1 MDDIKSTFFNLKNT
15 IAKNSGDFVKNTKLN
30 LDLANEEEKLKL
42 LYIEI
47 GKKVHEIYAYGGSL
61 GEYFDERYRQVIE
74 AQSTINSIKEKL
86 EVLKGVKT
94 CAGCGR
100 QIDKKHIYCPHCGA
114 SMAGAEIFKPDT
126 APEATIIKEPKIAEP
141 EITVPEN
148 LNEAKEEYKICSSC
162 GERNPAQGRFCLGCG
177 RILN

>member
-1 MDDIKSTFFNLKNT
+1 MEDIKSTFFNLKNT
-15 IAKNSGDFVKNTKLN
+15 ITKNSGDFVKNTKLN

-42 LYIEI
+42 IYIEI

-61 GEYFDERYRQVIE
+61 GEYFDEKYRQVVE
-74 AQSTINSIKEKL
+74 SQSNINSIKEKI

-94 CAGCGR
+94 CTGCGR

-114 SMAGAEIFKPDT
+114 SMAGAETYK
-126 APEATIIKEPKIAEP
+126 PEAPQDINKINEP
-141 EITVPEN
+141 EIIPPEIIAPEKPQ
-148 LNEAKEEYKICSSC
+148 EAKEEYKVCASC
-162 GERNPAQGRFCLGCG
+162 GEKNPPQGRFCLGCG